1 MVLIDG
7 GGAGG
12 GHEII
17 KLGGGGGAYVSIIDS
32 KHFDDWIMKL

>member
-17 KLGGGGGAYVSIIDS
+17 KLGGGGAYVSIIDS